1 MSDGHSNN
9 HGSNSHRSNGNN
21 GNNGNSAATPGN
33 TPEHTAGHSAAEGIP
48 SFGRALLLLAG
59 GLALAL
65 LPLLLVTGD
74 RFWLNILVYT
84 YLFAGLAVA
93 WNIIA
98 GFGGQFSLGHGVF
111 FAVGAYM
118 TARLYLLW
126 GVTPWLGLIPGA
138 LLCALAGPLIFWPT
152 FRLKGSFF
160 AIATLAFNEVG
171 FVMANYLEVL
181 TGGPRGLQI
190 PFRASLG
197 NMIFAHPLSYA
208 LLMFGFMSACVCIAL
223 AIRRSRLGY
232 YLLAV
237 REDEDAARAAGIDV
251 AGCKLRGTAISA
263 ALTATGGGLF
273 VMYVRTIDPPTL
285 FALSDVGFKFALLS
299 LIGGI
304 GTISGPVLG
313 AFLIIPAE
321 SWLRAE
327 LGGGMPGLH
336 LVILG
341 SLMLLA
347 ALFMRRGVAG
357 LLENAWQRWRSRRA
371 RSSGPAATAATAP
384 AAVPPHG

>member
-1 MSDGHSNN
+1 MSSVDVAQ
-9 HGSNSHRSNGNN
+9 RS
-21 GNNGNSAATPGN
+21 AL
-33 TPEHTAGHSAAEGIP
+33 TASIA
-48 SFGRALLLLAG
+48 SRNRTLLLLVG

-65 LPLLLVTGD
+65 APLVVLAGD

-84 YLFAGLAVA
+84 YLFAGLSVA

-118 TARLYLLW
+118 TARLYLVW

-138 LLCALAGPLIFWPT
+138 VLCALAGPLIFWPT
-152 FRLKGSFF
+152 FRLKGAFF

-171 FVMANYLEVL
+171 FVMANYLETV

-190 PFRASLG
+190 PFQASLG

-208 LLMFGFMSACVCIAL
+208 FLMFAFMAACVSIAVV
-223 AIRRSRLGY
+223 ITRSRLGY

-251 AGCKLRGTAISA
+251 AGVKLRGTAISA
-263 ALTATGGGLF
+263 ALSAIGGSLF

-285 FALSDVGFKFALLS
+285 FSLTDVGFKFALLA

-304 GTISGPVLG
+304 GTIIGPVLG

-327 LGGGMPGLH
+327 LGGGLPGMH
-336 LVILG
+336 LAILG
-341 SLMLLA
+341 GLMLLA
-347 ALFMRRGVAG
+347 VLFMRRGITGV
-357 LLENAWQRWRSRRA
+357 LESVWHRWHRQK
-371 RSSGPAATAATAP
+371 GQ
-384 AAVPPHG
+384 PHD

>member
-1 MSDGHSNN
+1 MSAVEVAQRSAPA
-9 HGSNSHRSNGNN
+9 GS
-21 GNNGNSAATPGN
+21 
-33 TPEHTAGHSAAEGIP
+33 IP
-48 SFGRALLLLAG
+48 SRNRTLLLLVG

-65 LPLLLVTGD
+65 APLVVLVGD

-84 YLFAGLAVA
+84 YLFAGLSVA

-118 TARLYLLW
+118 TARLYLVW
-126 GVTPWLGLIPGA
+126 GITPWLGLIPGA
-138 LLCALAGPLIFWPT
+138 VLCALAGPLIFWPT
-152 FRLKGSFF
+152 FRLKGAFF

-171 FVMANYLEVL
+171 FVLANYLETV

-190 PFRASLG
+190 PFQASLG

-208 LLMFGFMSACVCIAL
+208 FLMFGFMAACVSIAVV
-223 AIRRSRLGY
+223 ITRSRLGY

-251 AGCKLRGTAISA
+251 AGVKLRGTAISA
-263 ALTATGGGLF
+263 ALSAIGGSLF

-285 FALSDVGFKFALLS
+285 FSLTDVGFKFALLA

-304 GTISGPVLG
+304 GTIIGPVLG

-327 LGGGMPGLH
+327 LGGGLPGMH
-336 LVILG
+336 LAILG
-341 SLMLLA
+341 GLMLLA
-347 ALFMRRGVAG
+347 VLFMRRGVTG
-357 LLENAWQRWRSRRA
+357 VLESVWHRWQS
-371 RSSGPAATAATAP
+371 PKE
-384 AAVPPHG
+384 